1 MKPDQEL
8 STVTRSLHIII
19 AVAMIGLIIV
29 GIYMTENKAY
39 PLYNIHKS
47 LGFLVLFLAS
57 IRIVWRIRE
66 GWPSEVAGGKAIE
79 HIAAKVIHW
88 VLIISTLLFPIS
100 GLMMSVGGGHGLSVF
115 GLELIAA
122 SIDPVTENPM
132 VLNESVVNIGLYIHS
147 TLMPII
153 IFAIVMHV
161 VGALKHHY
169 IDKDSTLKRM
179 FWFKK

>member
-8 STVTRSLHIII
+8 STVTRLLHIIV

-39 PLYNIHKS
+39 SLYNIHKS
-47 LGFLVLFLAS
+47 LGFLVLFIAF
-57 IRIVWRIRE
+57 IRIVWRIRV

-122 SIDPVTENPM
+122 SIDPVTEKPM
-132 VLNESVVNIGLYIHS
+132 VLNESVVSIGSYIHS